1 MTTPTTSKIDSQTSP
16 DAADRAQTFL
26 DWTRINSRAI
36 TIGALTVAV
45 AAGVYFFIARSRAIE
60 SENAAKAL
68 MNAKQS
74 MSSGN
79 LPLAQSD
86 LQKVF
91 SRYGSTSAGVEAAM
105 LLAQIDFDAG
115 KAQDGLNILQKARES
130 RAASTTQSTLLSLE
144 GDGYAQLHKLGDA
157 AKKYED
163 GAAATNFETERAY
176 LLAKAARTYG
186 DAGDTTKARQIW
198 ERLVTDPKA
207 KAVAGEAR
215 VRLGELSA
223 QVAKKGS

>member
-1 MTTPTTSKIDSQTSP
+1 MTTPNIDTQSP
-16 DAADRAQTFL
+16 VAADRAQTFL

-45 AAGVYFFIARSRAIE
+45 AAGIYAFVARSRAIE

-68 MNAKQS
+68 LNAKQS

-105 LLAQIDFDAG
+105 LLAQIDYDGG
-115 KAQDGLNILQKARES
+115 KAQDGLNVLQKAEGS
-130 RAASTTQSTLLSLE
+130 RAASSSQSTLLSLE
-144 GDGYAQLHKLGDA
+144 GDGYAQLHKLPEAG
-157 AKKYED
+157 KKYED
-163 GAAATNFETERAY
+163 AAAATRFETERAY
-176 LLAKAARTYG
+176 LMAKAARTYG
-186 DAGDTTKARQIW
+186 DAGDTAKARQLW
-198 ERLVTDPKA
+198 ERIVNDPKA

-215 VRLGELSA
+215 VRLGELTA
-223 QVAKKGS
+223 QVAKK

>member
-1 MTTPTTSKIDSQTSP
+1 MTAPELDTQSP
-16 DAADRAQTFL
+16 AAADRAQTFL

-45 AAGVYFFIARSRAIE
+45 AAGIYAFMARSRTIE

-74 MSSGN
+74 MGSGN

-105 LLAQIDFDAG
+105 LLAQIDYDGG
-115 KAQDGLNILQKARES
+115 KPQDGLSVIQKAQGS
-130 RAASTTQSTLLSLE
+130 RAASSVQPTLLGLE
-144 GDGYAQLHKLGDA
+144 GDGYAQMHKLTDA

-163 GAAATNFETERAY
+163 AAAASTFETERAFM
-176 LLAKAARTYG
+176 LAKAGRTYG
-186 DAGDTTKARQIW
+186 DAGDTAKARQVW
-198 ERLVTDPKA
+198 ERIVNDPKS
-207 KAVAGEAR
+207 KAVVGEAR

-223 QVAKKGS
+223 QVAKK

>member
-1 MTTPTTSKIDSQTSP
+1 MTAPDIDTESP
-16 DAADRAQTFL
+16 AAADRAQTVL
-26 DWTRINSRAI
+26 DWTRINSRAL

-45 AAGVYFFIARSRAIE
+45 AAVVYFFVARSRAIE

-74 MSSGN
+74 MNSGN

-105 LLAQIDFDAG
+105 LLAQIDYDGG
-115 KAQDGLNILQKARES
+115 KPQDGLNIIQKAAGS
-130 RAASTTQSTLLSLE
+130 RAAASVQPTLLGLE
-144 GDGYAQLHKLGDA
+144 GDGYAQMRKLPEA
-157 AKKYED
+157 AKKYEEA
-163 GAAATNFETERAY
+163 AAATSCETERAF
-176 LLAKAARTYG
+176 LLAKAGRTYG
-186 DAGDTTKARQIW
+186 DAGDTAKARQIW
-198 ERLVTDPKA
+198 EGIVKDPKS
-207 KAVAGEAR
+207 KAVVGEAR

-223 QVAKKGS
+223 QVAKK

>member
-1 MTTPTTSKIDSQTSP
+1 MTTPTTSKIDSQPSP
-16 DAADRAQTFL
+16 EAVDRAQTFL

-45 AAGVYFFIARSRAIE
+45 AAGIYAFIARSRAIE

-105 LLAQIDFDAG
+105 LLAQIDYDGG
-115 KAQDGLNILQKARES
+115 KAQDGLNVLEKAQGS
-130 RAASTTQSTLLSLE
+130 RAASSTQSTLLSLE
-144 GDGYAQLHKLGDA
+144 GDGYAQLHKLADA
-157 AKKYED
+157 AKKYD
-163 GAAATNFETERAY
+163 AAAAATNFETERAY
-176 LLAKAARTYG
+176 LSAKAARTYG
-186 DAGDTTKARQIW
+186 DAGDTAKARQIW
-198 ERLVTDPKA
+198 ERLVADPKS
-207 KAVAGEAR
+207 KAVVGEAR
-215 VRLGELSA
+215 VRLGELTA
-223 QVAKKGS
+223 QVAKK

>member
-1 MTTPTTSKIDSQTSP
+1 MTTPTTSKIDSQPSP
-16 DAADRAQTFL
+16 EAADRAQTFL

-45 AAGVYFFIARSRAIE
+45 AAGIYAFIARSRAIE

-105 LLAQIDFDAG
+105 LLAQIDYDGG
-115 KAQDGLNILQKARES
+115 KAQDGLNVLEKAQGS
-130 RAASTTQSTLLSLE
+130 RAASSTQSTILSLE
-144 GDGYAQLHKLGDA
+144 GDGYAQLRKLGQA

-163 GAAATNFETERAY
+163 AAAATSFETEWAY
-176 LLAKAARTYG
+176 LSAKAARTYG
-186 DAGDTTKARQIW
+186 DAGDTAKARQIW
-198 ERLVTDPKA
+198 ERLVADPKG
-207 KAVAGEAR
+207 KAVVGEAR
-215 VRLGELSA
+215 VRLGELTA
-223 QVAKKGS
+223 QVAKK

>member
-1 MTTPTTSKIDSQTSP
+1 MTAPEIDTQSP
-16 DAADRAQTFL
+16 AAADRAQTFL

-36 TIGALTVAV
+36 TIGAVTVAV
-45 AAGVYFFIARSRAIE
+45 AAIVYFFVARSRTIE

-74 MSSGN
+74 MNSGN

-105 LLAQIDFDAG
+105 LLAQIDFDGG
-115 KAQDGLNILQKARES
+115 KPRDGLTIVQKAAGS
-130 RAASTTQSTLLSLE
+130 RAASSVQPTLLGLQ
-144 GDGYAQLHKLGDA
+144 GDAYAQMHKLPDA
-157 AKKYED
+157 AKKYEE
-163 GAAATNFETERAY
+163 AAAASPFETERAF
-176 LLAKAARTYG
+176 LLAKAGRTYG

-198 ERLVTDPKA
+198 EAILNDPKA
-207 KAVAGEAR
+207 KAVVGEAR
-215 VRLGELSA
+215 VRLGELTA
-223 QVAKKGS
+223 QVAKK

>member
-1 MTTPTTSKIDSQTSP
+1 MTTPDIETKSP
-16 DAADRAQTFL
+16 EAADRAQTFL
-26 DWTRINSRAI
+26 DWTRINSRAL

-45 AAGVYFFIARSRAIE
+45 AAGVYAFIARSRTIE

-105 LLAQIDFDAG
+105 LLAQIDFDGG
-115 KAQDGLNILQKARES
+115 KAQDGLNVLQKAQGS
-130 RAASTTQSTLLSLE
+130 RGASSAQSTILSLE
-144 GDGYAQLHKLGDA
+144 GDGYAQMHKLPDA

-163 GAAATNFETERAY
+163 AAAATTFETERAF
-176 LLAKAARTYG
+176 LMAKAARTYG

-198 ERLVTDPKA
+198 ERIVNDPRS
-207 KAVAGEAR
+207 KAVVGEAR
-215 VRLGELSA
+215 VRLGELTA
-223 QVAKKGS
+223 QVAKK

>member
-1 MTTPTTSKIDSQTSP
+1 MTPPDIDTPSP
-16 DAADRAQTFL
+16 TAADRAQTFM

-45 AAGVYFFIARSRAIE
+45 AAGIYFFVARSRAIE
-60 SENAAKAL
+60 AENAAKAL

-105 LLAQIDFDAG
+105 LLAQMDYDGG
-115 KAQDGLNILQKARES
+115 KTQDGLNVLEKAQGS
-130 RAASTTQSTLLSLE
+130 RAASSVQPTLLSLE
-144 GDGYAQLHKLGDA
+144 GDGYAQLHKMADA
-157 AKKYED
+157 GKKYE
-163 GAAATNFETERAY
+163 AAAGATNFETERAY
-176 LLAKAARTYG
+176 MMAKAARTYG
-186 DAGDTTKARQIW
+186 DGGDTAKARQIW
-198 ERLVTDPKA
+198 QQLVNDPKA
-207 KAVAGEAR
+207 KAVVGEAR
-215 VRLGELSA
+215 VRLGELTA
-223 QVAKKGS
+223 QVAKK

>member
-1 MTTPTTSKIDSQTSP
+1 MTTPNTDTQSP
-16 DAADRAQTFL
+16 AAADRAQTFL
-26 DWTRINSRAI
+26 DWTRINSRAL

-105 LLAQIDFDAG
+105 LLAQIDYDGG
-115 KAQDGLNILQKARES
+115 KPQVGLNVLQKAQGS
-130 RAASTTQSTLLSLE
+130 RAASSVQPTLLSLE

-157 AKKYED
+157 GKKYED
-163 GAAATNFETERAY
+163 AA
-176 LLAKAARTYG
+176 
-186 DAGDTTKARQIW
+186 
-198 ERLVTDPKA
+198 
-207 KAVAGEAR
+207 
-215 VRLGELSA
+215 
-223 QVAKKGS
+223 

>member
-1 MTTPTTSKIDSQTSP
+1 MTTPKIDTP
-16 DAADRAQTFL
+16 APEMADRAQTIL
-26 DWTRINSRAI
+26 DWTRINSKAL
-36 TIGALTVAV
+36 TIGAIVVLVAGGIY
-45 AAGVYFFIARSRAIE
+45 AFMARSRAIE

-91 SRYGSTSAGVEAAM
+91 SRYGSTSSGVEAAM
-105 LLAQIDFDAG
+105 LLAQIDFDGG
-115 KAQDGLNILQKARES
+115 KAQDGLNVLQKAQGS
-130 RAASTTQSTLLSLE
+130 RAASSVQSTLLSLE
-144 GDGYAQLHKLGDA
+144 GDGYAQMRKLPDA

-163 GAAATNFETERAY
+163 AAAATTFETERAF
-176 LLAKAARTYG
+176 LFAKAARTYG

-198 ERLVTDPKA
+198 ERIVNDPKA
-207 KAVAGEAR
+207 KAVAGEAH
-215 VRLGELSA
+215 VRLGELTA
-223 QVAKKGS
+223 QVAKK